1 MLALAGE
8 AVEQTPP
15 QTYASGAAATHPGV
29 MGESEGGGSA
39 CIASTI
45 ATSLDACR
53 VEVPAWHASMDR
65 WLVFSDLHVKVSSM
79 DVCEEVLRRVNA
91 EAAARNAGVI
101 FLGDLWHIRGSLS
114 VELLN
119 RVMGAFS
126 EWTQPVVMIPGNH
139 DQVSL
144 GGAIHALEPLQ
155 YAFSRPDQ
163 MVLLSEPSVCLDAL
177 WLPYRRETE
186 TISPLLLEAG
196 QWAEDGRLGAMFCH
210 ADVKGALMNDNQ
222 RSRRGLDIA
231 SFPAHIPIYSG
242 HFHKP
247 HNVTHKATSLR
258 YVVCGC

>member
-1 MLALAGE
+1 
-8 AVEQTPP
+8 
-15 QTYASGAAATHPGV
+15 
-29 MGESEGGGSA
+29 
-39 CIASTI
+39 
-45 ATSLDACR
+45 
-53 VEVPAWHASMDR
+53 MDR
-65 WLVFSDLHVKVSSM
+65 WLVFSDLHVKASSM

-101 FLGDLWHIRGSLS
+101 FLGDLWHIRGTLS

-155 YAFSRPDQ
+155 YAFRRPDQ
-163 MVLLSEPSVCLDAL
+163 LLLLSEPSVCLDAL

-196 QWAEDGRLGAMFCH
+196 QWAKDGRLGAVFCH
-210 ADVKGALMNDNQ
+210 ADVKGALMNDLQ

-258 YVVCGC
+258 YAARGCD